1 MICLLQISFY
11 TQRHEFAILFATYAV
26 FFMTYLLVLNKTK
39 TGTDLNFFIN
49 IGLLLRGVAVFSFP
63 NLSDDIYRFLW
74 DGHLIN
80 LGENPFSHPPQYYF
94 ENHLFTERLTPELF
108 SKLNSPNYYSIYPT
122 VCQAIFATA
131 TFLFP
136 KSIYGAAVVIKLFLF
151 ACEAGTIVLMKRITF
166 RRFKTFGKLFASTTA
181 PLIYTLNPLIIIE
194 LIGNAHFEAAMI
206 FFFILAVYL
215 LYENI
220 PKVWNFRNVIKSAA
234 IFSLSIVS
242 KMLPLMFLPLF
253 FKKLGW
259 KRSFS
264 FWILT
269 GLLTLAML
277 SPLYNALFFNNIG
290 KSLSL
295 YFNNFEF
302 NASLFY
308 LLENLGF
315 RIYGYGMI
323 QQITPFL
330 TGLVVLFILK
340 KSFFSK
346 SSKNTIDWT
355 AIFFD
360 DCFLVI
366 SLYFACATTVHPWYA
381 ALPLAISV
389 FTTWRFPLVWT
400 FLILLTYSGYT
411 EGSSKHTENFT
422 FLILEYT
429 IVYAF
434 FIYEWFQKMKTAK
447 S

>member
-1 MICLLQISFY
+1 MQICFF

-26 FFMTYLLVLNKTK
+26 FFITYLVVLSKTK
-39 TGTDLNFFIN
+39 NETDFNFFIKLSF
-49 IGLLLRGVAVFSFP
+49 ILRWVAVFGFP

-108 SKLNSPNYYSIYPT
+108 SKLNSPNYYSVYPT
-122 VCQAIFATA
+122 VCQAVFAAA

-151 ACEAGTIVLMKRITF
+151 ACEVGTIFLMRRITLQRLETF
-166 RRFKTFGKLFASTTA
+166 VRFCPTSTIR
-181 PLIYTLNPLIIIE
+181 PLIYALNPLIIIE
-194 LIGNAHFEAAMI
+194 LVGNAHFEAAMI
-206 FFFILAVYL
+206 FFFILAVYS
-215 LYENI
+215 LYHNF
-220 PKVWNFRNVIKSAA
+220 PKVWNFRKVFRSAA

-253 FKKLGW
+253 LKRLGW
-259 KRSFS
+259 KRSFY

-269 GLLTLAML
+269 GLLTLIML
-277 SPLYNALFFNNIG
+277 SPLYNALFFNNIS
-290 KSLSL
+290 KSLAL

-315 RIYGYGMI
+315 RIFNYGMI

-330 TGLVVLFILK
+330 IGLVVLFILK

-346 SSKNTIDWT
+346 KNDVIDWQN
-355 AIFFD
+355 IFFD
-360 DCFLVI
+360 DCLLVV

-381 ALPLAISV
+381 ALPLACSI

-400 FLILLTYSGYT
+400 FFIFLTYSGYT
-411 EGSSKHTENFT
+411 EGSSKHTESYT
-422 FLILEYT
+422 FLIIEYT
-429 IVYAF
+429 MVYAY
-434 FIYEWFQKMKTAK
+434 FIYEWFQKKKMAK
-447 S
+447 M